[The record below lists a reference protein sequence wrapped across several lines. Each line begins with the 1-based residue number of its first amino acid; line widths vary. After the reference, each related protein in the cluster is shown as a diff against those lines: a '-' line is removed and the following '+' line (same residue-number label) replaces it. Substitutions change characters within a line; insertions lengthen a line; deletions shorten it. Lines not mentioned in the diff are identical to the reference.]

1 MALFTSCNIT
11 PEEAERKM
19 QEWGA
24 RPVRVG
30 THLEILVSVQP
41 YRMFQVMNIT
51 RNVNQLY
58 FSEKNVTVRKL

>member
-30 THLEILVSVQP
+30 AHLSVQP
-41 YRMFQVMNIT
+41 YRMFQLVNIT